1 MADSLSRIGMLL
13 PRRLM
18 AWLGAALLLSSL
30 PAFAAEADQGAAQQL
45 AAHIA
50 HAVFSDD
57 RSAKLALMAEY
68 EAVYG
73 SIDKVPTRW
82 PALVR
87 RTLVCQ
93 QLANRVC
100 VRSSLE
106 ALKSQ
111 GGLDGLQLNHLFE
124 VSRYGMTT
132 SSIRSRLLDAAEDA
146 SSRPAEP
153 TVTPSAPVETKKSV
167 EAAAAAPAPTPAAS
181 ASAAAPA
188 PAASAVPDRVPAWS
202 TASSASA
209 DAQPAAAPVE
219 QAAPAPAAKKPRSLV
234 ERATSRLQRMSSD
247 EQSGFFLDALFCAIA
262 ACLLLLLAL
271 FVAMRGRR
279 SERKRR
285 QQAVQEVLRLEALRA
300 EEKIKADHEL
310 WSEQLKSEVAIEAQ
324 KAHADE
330 VLRTVRSAADEA
342 LAAELLRFQMDQ
354 EEASIAFSNEL
365 HRLQD
370 ALRTEQSKT
379 ENVAKAAKSRADQAI
394 DAYDQMAARELV
406 YAHKQN
412 DDLQDTL
419 KAEAEVRKTLEAKVA
434 DALQLVEAYKQRESR
449 LNEVITLE
457 QRARTGDARN
467 AAEKLKAAQQV
478 AAALQTSLS
487 ALRAQHAEL
496 QQRGEEAGTAVDQGA
511 ASESQSGT
519 EQAPPGVQRTL

>member
-18 AWLGAALLLSSL
+18 AWLGAALLLPSF
-30 PAFAAEADQGAAQQL
+30 PVFAAEADQGAAQQL

-50 HAVFSDD
+50 HAAFSDD
-57 RSAKLALMAEY
+57 RSAKLALMTEY

-73 SIDKVPTRW
+73 SIDTVPTRW

-153 TVTPSAPVETKKSV
+153 TVTPSVPVETKKSV
-167 EAAAAAPAPTPAAS
+167 EAAAAAPAPAAS
-181 ASAAAPA
+181 V
-188 PAASAVPDRVPAWS
+188 VPDRVPAWS

-219 QAAPAPAAKKPRSLV
+219 QTAPAPAAKKPRSLV
-234 ERATSRLQRMSSD
+234 ERATTRLQRMSSD

-285 QQAVQEVLRLEALRA
+285 QQAVQEALRLEALRA

-370 ALRTEQSKT
+370 ALRTEQAKT

-449 LNEVITLE
+449 LNEVIALE
-457 QRARTGDARN
+457 QRARTGEVRN

-478 AAALQTSLS
+478 AVALQTSLS

-496 QQRGEEAGTAVDQGA
+496 QQRVEEAGTAADQGA